1 MQSFPRPVGPS
12 ARPVITRAASALALA
27 AAVIFPLQGSRTI
40 DKAGAE
46 VDGATVASD
55 YQAALTVSDV
65 APDILSVD
73 MALPQVFADTQTKVT
88 FVAPAGWVRGPAS
101 ALNPV
106 SDPPE
111 PVLEI
116 VRYQMHLSDPKLYA
130 APIPITSGLVAD
142 AGAVISVGLARVDSG
157 LVVADKKQKKLHG
170 DPELGVAP
178 GFTTLDDEAVY
189 EGVHIFSRYFFS
201 RPGDRV
207 VVIRAAAADSDWNV
221 LEDRIMSTVNSLR
234 ADPLGENAPA
244 APAPPPP
251 PAPAVEP
258 VPDATAQIRQRILSR
273 AASLLGLKY
282 IWGGNS
288 TSAGMDCSAYVS
300 WTWSVSRYTT
310 DSIWNVSFPI
320 TKGELRPGD
329 AMNLTIG
336 RDPKRTGHIR
346 IFEAWANVERTLV
359 WVYEETPPRV
369 VHRVIVYDDRYQPI
383 RLAGLSSAGEL
394 RVIPGTPAPAPTP
407 RPATTRRPVTATPRP
422 TTRPTVRQTARPS
435 GSISPRPSGSVSPR
449 PSATGTTGA
458 ATPTTPRPSPTAT
471 GAPLVAPSPSP
482 RP

>member
-1 MQSFPRPVGPS
+1 VGPS
-12 ARPVITRAASALALA
+12 ARPVVTRAASALALA
-27 AAVIFPLQGSRTI
+27 AVVIFPLQGSRAI
-40 DKAGAE
+40 DSAGSEEA
-46 VDGATVASD
+46 ATVAAD
-55 YQAALTVSDV
+55 YLAAAPAREV
-65 APDILSVD
+65 ALDSLSVD
-73 MALPQVFADTQTKVT
+73 MALPQLFADEETSVS

-116 VRYQMHLSDPKLYA
+116 VRYQLRLSDPKLYG

-157 LVVADKKQKKLHG
+157 LVGMDKKEKKLRG
-170 DPELGVAP
+170 EQVGAP
-178 GFTTLDDEAVY
+178 SGFVTLDDEADY

-201 RPGDRV
+201 RPGERV
-207 VVIRAAAADSDWNV
+207 VVIRAAAADSDWGA
-221 LEDRIMSTVNSLR
+221 LEDQIMSAVNSLR
-234 ADPLGENAPA
+234 ADPLGANAPA

-258 VPDATAQIRQRILSR
+258 SPDATAQIRQRILSR

-282 IWGGNS
+282 VWGGNS
-288 TSAGMDCSAYVS
+288 TTAGMDCSAYVS

-336 RDPKRTGHIR
+336 RDPKRTGRIR
-346 IFEAWANVERTLV
+346 IFEAWANVEHTLV

-394 RVIPGTPAPAPTP
+394 RVIPGTPAPTPSP
-407 RPATTRRPVTATPRP
+407 RPATTRRPATATPRP
-422 TTRPTVRQTARPS
+422 TVRPS
-435 GSISPRPSGSVSPR
+435 GSITPRPSGSVSPR
-449 PSATGTTGA
+449 PSASVSPRPSASGTTGA
-458 ATPTTPRPSPTAT
+458 ATAATPPPSSSAT
-471 GAPLVAPSPSP
+471 GAPLVTPTPTP

>member
-1 MQSFPRPVGPS
+1 MGPS

-27 AAVIFPLQGSRTI
+27 AVVTFPLQGSRTI
-40 DKAGAE
+40 DSAGSEEA
-46 VDGATVASD
+46 ATVAAD
-55 YQAALTVSDV
+55 YQAAAPARAV
-65 APDILSVD
+65 ALDSLSVD
-73 MALPQVFADTQTKVT
+73 MALPHVFADKETSVS

-116 VRYQMHLSDPKLYA
+116 VRYQLRLSDPKLYA

-157 LVVADKKQKKLHG
+157 LVGMDKKEKKLRG
-170 DPELGVAP
+170 EGEMGAAS
-178 GFTTLDDEAVY
+178 GFVTLDDEAVY
-189 EGVHIFSRYFFS
+189 EGVHIVSRYFFS
-201 RPGDRV
+201 RPGERV
-207 VVIRAAAADSDWNV
+207 VVIRAAAADSDWGA
-221 LEDRIMSTVNSLR
+221 LEDKIMSAVNSLR
-234 ADPLGENAPA
+234 ADPLGANAPA

-258 VPDATAQIRQRILSR
+258 SPDATAQIRQRILSR

-282 IWGGNS
+282 VWGGNS
-288 TSAGMDCSAYVS
+288 TTAGMDCSAYVS

-346 IFEAWANVERTLV
+346 IFEAWANVEHTLV

-394 RVIPGTPAPAPTP
+394 RVIPGTPAPTPSP
-407 RPATTRRPVTATPRP
+407 RPATTRRPATATPRP
-422 TTRPTVRQTARPS
+422 TVRPS
-435 GSISPRPSGSVSPR
+435 GSITPRPSGSVSPR
-449 PSATGTTGA
+449 PSASVSPRPSASGTTGA
-458 ATPTTPRPSPTAT
+458 ATAATPPPSSSAT
-471 GAPLVAPSPSP
+471 GAPLVAPTPTP

>member
-1 MQSFPRPVGPS
+1 VGPS

-27 AAVIFPLQGSRTI
+27 AVVIFPLQGSRTI
-40 DKAGAE
+40 DNPATQAE
-46 VDGATVASD
+46 EAATVASD
-55 YQAALTVSDV
+55 YQAAAPVREV
-65 APDILSVD
+65 APDILSTD
-73 MALPQVFADTQTKVT
+73 MALPQVFADTETRVS

-116 VRYQMHLSDPKLYA
+116 VRYQMRLSDPTLYA

-157 LVVADKKQKKLHG
+157 LVLADKKEKKLRG
-170 DPELGVAP
+170 DPERGVAP

-201 RPGDRV
+201 RAGDRV
-207 VVIRAAAADSDWNV
+207 VVIRAAAADSDWKV
-221 LEDRIMSTVNSLR
+221 LEDKIMSTVNSVR
-234 ADPLGENAPA
+234 ADPLGANAPA
-244 APAPPPP
+244 APPPPPP

-258 VPDATAQIRQRILSR
+258 APDATAQIRQRILSR

-282 IWGGNS
+282 VWGGNS
-288 TSAGMDCSAYVS
+288 TNAGMDCSAYVS

-346 IFEAWANVERTLV
+346 IFEAWANVEHTLV

-394 RVIPGTPAPAPTP
+394 RVIPGTPAPTPSP
-407 RPATTRRPVTATPRP
+407 RPATTRRPTTATPRP
-422 TTRPTVRQTARPS
+422 TARPTARPS
-435 GSISPRPSGSVSPR
+435 GSITPRPSGSVSPR
-449 PSATGTTGA
+449 PSASVSPRPSASGTTGS
-458 ATPTTPRPSPTAT
+458 ATGATPRPSPTAT
-471 GAPLVAPSPSP
+471 AAPLVTPTPTP

>member
-1 MQSFPRPVGPS
+1 VGPS
-12 ARPVITRAASALALA
+12 ARPVITRAASALAFA
-27 AAVIFPLQGSRTI
+27 AVVIFPLQSSRTM
-40 DKAGAE
+40 DNPAAQAE
-46 VDGATVASD
+46 DATVASD
-55 YQAALTVSDV
+55 YQAAAPVREM

-73 MALPQVFADTQTKVT
+73 MALPEVFADTETSVS

-116 VRYQMHLSDPKLYA
+116 VRYQMRLSDPTLYA
-130 APIPITSGLVAD
+130 APIPITSGLIAD

-157 LVVADKKQKKLHG
+157 LVGMDKKEKKLRG
-170 DPELGVAP
+170 EETGATS
-178 GFTTLDDEAVY
+178 GFVTLDDEAVY

-207 VVIRAAAADSDWNV
+207 VVIRAATADSDWNV
-221 LEDRIMSTVNSLR
+221 LEDKIMSMVNSLR
-234 ADPLGENAPA
+234 ADPLGANAPA

-251 PAPAVEP
+251 PPPAAEP
-258 VPDATAQIRQRILSR
+258 APDATAQIRQRILSR

-288 TSAGMDCSAYVS
+288 TTAGMDCSAYVS
-300 WTWSVSRYTT
+300 WTWGVSRYTT

-346 IFEAWANVERTLV
+346 IFEAWANVEHTLV

-394 RVIPGTPAPAPTP
+394 RVIPGTPAPTPTP

-422 TTRPTVRQTARPS
+422 TARPTVRPS
-435 GSISPRPSGSVSPR
+435 GSITPRPSGSVSPR
-449 PSATGTTGA
+449 PSASVSPRPSATAATGT
-458 ATPTTPRPSPTAT
+458 ATEATPRPSPTAT
-471 GAPLVAPSPSP
+471 RATLVTPTPTP

>member
-1 MQSFPRPVGPS
+1 VGPS

-27 AAVIFPLQGSRTI
+27 AVVIFPLQGSRTI
-40 DKAGAE
+40 DNDAAE
-46 VDGATVASD
+46 AEGATVASD
-55 YQAALTVSDV
+55 HQSATPTREV
-65 APDILSVD
+65 APDILSVG
-73 MALPQVFADTQTKVT
+73 MALPQVFADTETKVS

-116 VRYQMHLSDPKLYA
+116 VRYQLRLSDPTLYA

-157 LVVADKKQKKLHG
+157 LVGMDKKEKKPRG
-170 DPELGVAP
+170 DGETSATS
-178 GFTTLDDEAVY
+178 GFITLDEEAVY
-189 EGVHIFSRYFFS
+189 EGVHIFTRYFFS

-207 VVIRAAAADSDWNV
+207 VVIRAAAADADWNV
-221 LEDRIMSTVNSLR
+221 LEDKIIRAVSSLR
-234 ADPLGENAPA
+234 ADPLGANAPA

-251 PAPAVEP
+251 PAPAVESA
-258 VPDATAQIRQRILSR
+258 PDATAQIRQRILSR

-282 IWGGNS
+282 VWGGNS
-288 TSAGMDCSAYVS
+288 TSAGMDCSAFVS

-346 IFEAWANVERTLV
+346 IFEAWANVEHTLV

-394 RVIPGTPAPAPTP
+394 RVIPGTPAPTPSP

-422 TTRPTVRQTARPS
+422 TARPS
-435 GSISPRPSGSVSPR
+435 GSITPRPSGSVSPR
-449 PSATGTTGA
+449 PSTSVSPRPSASGTTGSA
-458 ATPTTPRPSPTAT
+458 TGETPRSSPTPTFAPLVTPTPTPRP
-471 GAPLVAPSPSP
+471 
-482 RP
+482 